1 MMQFLVGLGAGG
13 ATFVRQLSAWTLG
26 SIGGFSN
33 ASSRVLARALQTQP
47 AARFCCEY
55 SCQFCDHPAL
65 TVHSWSTPLEALASF
80 VNSRAVIILQIF
92 MQPRTWSASK
102 AKKVAAIQ
110 TATMQNA
117 IMSMQGGW

>member
-47 AARFCCEY
+47 AARCGPEY
-55 SCQFCDHPAL
+55 SWQFCTHALPSWLCCTPAL
-65 TVHSWSTPLEALASF
+65 YC
-80 VNSRAVIILQIF
+80 
-92 MQPRTWSASK
+92 
-102 AKKVAAIQ
+102 
-110 TATMQNA
+110 
-117 IMSMQGGW
+117 